1 MYFLSEV
8 PDVQMT
14 ISKPKVHIVVTI
26 SNGSTSETPIDQTY
40 FTSNGGFSLFDL
52 CDLCKHF
59 LEAHSLVWCTCTI
72 EATAIHEG
80 PEVIVFEEQLT
91 DTASFKV
98 FYESLATGR
107 DVNALN
113 TFFMTTS
120 DKKVLYKNAKL
131 GENVGYVYLRGQND
145 PQMLTVNTIATCR
158 LADGSIASVT
168 ATASINVGTAEIYT
182 DTLQLS
188 FASVLAAL
196 QAVNSDVVDVLA
208 FRIEMGSRIISYVVS
223 EDDTQHIE
231 FFRFVNEYGFAE
243 TVAIGGVL
251 KTVNDISQNV
261 TTSGHTRVKYDQTI
275 EQSFQFQSAAL
286 PSFCEPSIL
295 SLLIAK
301 DLAVW
306 FSGAS
311 KPVLI
316 TESNWESTNE
326 IGTVNSV
333 KLTWKLVDDRA
344 VKPSE
349 SLIRIFNNIYDNT
362 YG

>member
-1 MYFLSEV
+1 
-8 PDVQMT
+8 MT
-14 ISKPKVHIVVTI
+14 TAQAKVHITVTLA
-26 SNGSTSETPIDQTY
+26 NGSTSETPIDQTF
-40 FTSNGGFSLFDL
+40 FTSNGGFELFDVY
-52 CDLCKHF
+52 DLCKNF
-59 LEAHSLVWCTCTI
+59 LEAHSLVWCACTI
-72 EATAIHEG
+72 QATAIHEG
-80 PEVIVFEEQLT
+80 PEIIVFEEDLT
-91 DTASFKV
+91 DTASFRV

-113 TFFMTTS
+113 TFFLTTS

-131 GENVGYVYLRGQND
+131 GENVGYVCLRGQND
-145 PQMLTVNTIATCR
+145 PQTLTVNTIATCR
-158 LADGSIASVT
+158 LADGSTASVT
-168 ATASINVGTAEIYT
+168 ATATINVGTAEIYT
-182 DTLQLS
+182 GTLQLS
-188 FASVLAAL
+188 YASVLAAL
-196 QAVNSDVVDVLA
+196 QTVNSDVVDVLA
-208 FRIEMGSRIISYVVS
+208 FRIEMGSRIISYVVC

-243 TVAIGGVL
+243 TVAIGGVI

-261 TTSGHTRVKYDQTI
+261 TTSGHTRVKYDQTV

-286 PSFCEPSIL
+286 PSFVEPSVL

-301 DLAVW
+301 DVAVW
-306 FSGAS
+306 LAGAY

-316 TESNWESTNE
+316 TDSNWEPSNE

-333 KLTWKLVDDRA
+333 KLTWKLVADRA

-349 SLIRIFNNIYDNT
+349 SIVRIFNNIYDNT